1 MTTHE
6 TTDEKLQVQDSSRP
20 AEETRL
26 RDLAL
31 KQIERRRR
39 FEMRAVS
46 YTAASIVLVVVWAIS
61 EYHNAGGWPSDGFSQ
76 SSGSSHGWNIWIIYP
91 LLGLG
96 LALAIDA
103 FNTFRRQP
111 ISESEIRREMDRM
124 AG

>member
-1 MTTHE
+1 MRPPTR
-6 TTDEKLQVQDSSRP
+6 SSKSKTAVAQPKRRGF
-20 AEETRL
+20 AT
-26 RDLAL
+26 LAL

-76 SSGSSHGWNIWIIYP
+76 SSGSSHVWNIWIIYP